1 MECNFSVDIFKTPH
15 ENLHMKEVGLQG
27 RRKEGVRV
35 ANNENRF
42 CQICEGPWQL
52 LEKGG
57 STNAI

>member
-1 MECNFSVDIFKTPH
+1 
-15 ENLHMKEVGLQG
+15 MKEVGLQG
-27 RRKEGVRV
+27 RRKEDVQV

-57 STNAI
+57 STNAIYMERL